1 MNTGKK
7 ARGVV
12 FPAIFGALALAVLYL
27 GTALPTGT
35 WGLAAAAGLFPLAVV
50 LSVGVAAGLLCWAG
64 VTVLAFLLL
73 PDKFMALLFGA
84 LFGVYPIVKGLIER
98 LRRLPLEYVLK
109 LAFFNTALTAV
120 YFAMKAA
127 LLDSLP
133 AALGVVWALYLA
145 GNVVFLLY
153 DYGVSKL
160 IALYM
165 NRIQRHISP

>member
-1 MNTGKK
+1 MNARKK

-64 VTVLAFLLL
+64 VTVLAFLML

-98 LRRLPLEYVLK
+98 LRKLPLEYVLK
-109 LAFFNTALTAV
+109 LAFFNAALTV
-120 YFAMKAA
+120 IYLAMKAA
-127 LLDSLP
+127 LLGSLP
-133 AALGVVWALYLA
+133 EELGVAWALYLA

-165 NRIQRHISP
+165 NRVQRHISP